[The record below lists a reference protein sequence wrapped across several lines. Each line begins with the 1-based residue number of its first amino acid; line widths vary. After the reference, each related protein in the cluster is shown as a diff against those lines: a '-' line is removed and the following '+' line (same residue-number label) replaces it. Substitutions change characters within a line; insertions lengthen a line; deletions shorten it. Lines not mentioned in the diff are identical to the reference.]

1 MVGKQPILLS
11 AVGSEDNHMLKIS
24 VTNRAAFCCCDKDP
38 ITSGSVGYPVE
49 FLFSNEW
56 DGLQKIAVFRGSGLA
71 FDVPLINTDSTV
83 IPHEVLTQ
91 PGKPL
96 RIGVYGANR
105 DGDIVIPTVYVNAG
119 IILPGTEP
127 SEVDPSVPTPSW
139 AIQVQEA
146 AAEAVETANAVK
158 AAAESGEFDGDPGP
172 QGPTGPQGP
181 KGPVGPVG
189 PQGETGPAG
198 EILSMTATVDSSTG
212 TPSVGVTQMGTPSAR
227 RYALAFHGLKGAKG
241 DKGDK
246 GDPSYVP
253 GPQGPMGPAGPT
265 GATGPQG
272 PKGDTGATGPQG
284 PKGDPGE
291 SITIDDALSSTSENP
306 VQNKVVKAA
315 LDGKGT
321 YSKPSGG
328 IPASDL
334 AQAVQTS
341 LGKADSA
348 LQSVPATYRTAA
360 AQDSI
365 DAAQDTAIAGKLS
378 TTGNAYRSASIPM
391 GQLDSTSTATVM
403 TATVDGITELRD
415 GVCMW
420 LKNGVIT
427 SASGFTL
434 NINNLGAKP
443 CYSSLAAASRSTTI
457 FNVNYTMLFVYNE
470 DRVDGGCWD
479 IVYGVDTNTIYTPPK
494 LGFGY
499 GTCTTAAATVAKV
512 ASISSYTLVA
522 GGIVAIKF
530 DNDVPAGATLNI
542 SSKGAKAIYYKG
554 AAITA
559 GVIKAGDTVTMIYST
574 YYHVLSIDRDADTQ
588 PPLPS
593 DADPFMDGTASHGSS
608 ADYARADHVHPSD
621 TSRIG
626 RDDAAEM
633 ITLIPNGSTVSC
645 GTSFVGIYGLF
656 AYQKKCYFVLPRS
669 QTDVQVFAVERVDVG
684 NQTVYLSSI
693 LGGVLTQIVL
703 TASGS
708 TMTGTLTTIDLNLQ
722 SAQGV
727 SF

>member
-1 MVGKQPILLS
+1 
-11 AVGSEDNHMLKIS
+11 MLKIS
-24 VTNRAAFCCCDKDP
+24 VTNRAAFCCGDKDP

-49 FLFSNEW
+49 FLFSNDW

-96 RIGVYGANR
+96 RIGVYGANG
-105 DGDIVIPTVYVNAG
+105 DGDVVIPTVYVNAG

-158 AAAESGEFDGDPGP
+158 AAAESGEFDGDPG
-172 QGPTGPQGP
+172 
-181 KGPVGPVG
+181 VGV
-189 PQGETGPAG
+189 PAG
-198 EILSMTATVDSSTG
+198 GTAGQVLKKASDTSYDTVW
-212 TPSVGVTQMGTPSAR
+212 
-227 RYALAFHGLKGAKG
+227 G
-241 DKGDK
+241 DEEG
-246 GDPSYVP
+246 G
-253 GPQGPMGPAGPT
+253 
-265 GATGPQG
+265 
-272 PKGDTGATGPQG
+272 
-284 PKGDPGE
+284 
-291 SITIDDALSSTSENP
+291 SITVDDALSDSSENP

-334 AQAVQTS
+334 ASAVQTS
-341 LGKADSA
+341 LDKADSA
-348 LQSVPATYRTAA
+348 LQSVPSTYRTAE

-403 TATVDGITELRD
+403 TAQVDGITELRD

-420 LKNGVIT
+420 LRNGVIT
-427 SASGFTL
+427 SAANFTL
-434 NINNLGAKP
+434 NINGLGAKP

-470 DRVDGGCWD
+470 DRVEGGCWD
-479 IVYGVDTNTIYTPPK
+479 IVYGVDTNTTYTPYS

-499 GTCTTAAATVAKV
+499 GTCTTAADTAAKV
-512 ASISSYTLVA
+512 ASVSSSYKLVA
-522 GGIVAIKF
+522 GGIVAIHF
-530 DNDVPAGATLNI
+530 SNDVLNNATLNI
-542 SSKGAKAIYYKG
+542 NEKGAKAIYYKG
-554 AAITA
+554 AAIQA
-559 GVIKAGDTVTMIYST
+559 GTIKAGDTVTMVYST
-574 YYHVLSIDRDADTQ
+574 YYHVLSIDHALVR
-588 PPLPS
+588 LS
-593 DADPFMDGTASHGSS
+593 DATPLVDYGDGDPGMSYA
-608 ADYARADHVHPSD
+608 AARADHVHPTD
-621 TSRIG
+621 TTRIG
-626 RDDAAEM
+626 YDDQAQM
-633 ITLIPNGSTVSC
+633 VPMTLSGGNVTLNAGFALIFNVFSTQGKAFFFIPQSQYDYLLFEINRAVGST
-645 GTSFVGIYGLF
+645 
-656 AYQKKCYFVLPRS
+656 
-669 QTDVQVFAVERVDVG
+669 QTI
-684 NQTVYLSSI
+684 YLSSI
-693 LGGVLTQIVL
+693 VGGILYQIVL
-703 TASGS
+703 SPASGGGMS
-708 TMTGTLTTIDLNLQ
+708 GPLTTIDLNLQ
-722 SAQGV
+722 NASGV

>member
-1 MVGKQPILLS
+1 
-11 AVGSEDNHMLKIS
+11 MLKIS

-96 RIGVYGANR
+96 RIGVYGANG

-146 AAEAVETANAVK
+146 AAEAVSTANAVK
-158 AAAESGEFDGDPGP
+158 EAAESGEFDGDPGP
-172 QGPTGPQGP
+172 QGLTGPQGP
-181 KGPVGPVG
+181 QGPVGPAG
-189 PQGETGPAG
+189 PQGDTGPAG
-198 EILSMTATVDSSTG
+198 EILNVTATVDNNTG
-212 TPSVGVTQMGTPSAR
+212 TPSVGVIQSGTPSAR
-227 RYALAFHGLKGAKG
+227 RYSLQFHNLKGAKG
-241 DKGDK
+241 DTGDT
-246 GDPSYVP
+246 
-253 GPQGPMGPAGPT
+253 GPAGPT
-265 GATGPQG
+265 GSTGPVGPQG
-272 PKGDTGATGPQG
+272 PVGVGVPAGGLVGQVLKKSSNANYVTEWGDAGS
-284 PKGDPGE
+284 
-291 SITIDDALSSTSENP
+291 SITVDDALSPTSENP
-306 VQNKVVKAA
+306 VQNKVVDAA
-315 LDGKGT
+315 LGN
-321 YSKPSGG
+321 
-328 IPASDL
+328 
-334 AQAVQTS
+334 
-341 LGKADSA
+341 
-348 LQSVPATYRTAA
+348 
-360 AQDSI
+360 
-365 DAAQDTAIAGKLS
+365 KLS

-403 TATVDGITELRD
+403 TAQVDGITELRD

-420 LKNGVIT
+420 LRNGVIN

-434 NINNLGAKP
+434 NVNGLGAKP
-443 CYSSLAAASRSTTI
+443 LYGSLTESARATTTFTKAYTLLLIYNST
-457 FNVNYTMLFVYNE
+457 
-470 DRVDGGCWD
+470 RVEGGCWD
-479 IVYGVDTNTIYTPPK
+479 IVYGIDNNTTYTPQR

-499 GTCTTAAATVAKV
+499 GTCTTAAATVAKT
-512 ASISSYTLVA
+512 ASVSSYTLVA

-574 YYHVLSIDRDADTQ
+574 YYHVLSIDRDADTK

-593 DADPFMDGTASHGSS
+593 DATPQMDGAASSGSS
-608 ADYARADHVHPSD
+608 LGYARADHVHPSD
-621 TSRIG
+621 TSKIG
-626 RDDAAEM
+626 YEDAASEVQM
-633 ITLIPNGSTVSC
+633 TLSAGTVTCTAEFLDIFMLFSTQRKAFF
-645 GTSFVGIYGLF
+645 FV
-656 AYQKKCYFVLPRS
+656 S
-669 QTDVQVFAVERVDVG
+669 QTSYDVLLFEIARVDAA
-684 NQTVYLSSI
+684 NQTIYLSSI
-693 LGGVLTQIVL
+693 VGGILYQIVL
-703 TASGS
+703 SPASGGGMS
-708 TMTGTLTTIDLNLQ
+708 GPLTTINLNLLNA
-722 SAQGV
+722 SGV
-727 SF
+727 NF